1 MEASQKVSLITFLVG
16 SGVDRVNQK
25 TSARVDLKFFF
36 TVALNSL
43 TLAALYFIVAAG
55 FTLVFGLMRVLNLA
69 HGAIYLLGAYV
80 GFEVMQAT
88 EEWLVAAAGGA
99 IAAALFGIFIH
110 VAILSWM
117 PGQELRQTLATVA
130 VSLIAADLMIAV
142 WGGLSYQIEVPDLL
156 FGSVPIPGIGKYPI
170 FRLTLIGLAVAIG
183 LLLWLLLNRTR
194 LGMMIRAGV
203 DDREMLAAMGKNVPL
218 VFVAVAGLGGLLA
231 GLGGVVGGSAL
242 AIAPGEDAR
251 VLLSSLVVVI
261 VGGMGSVVGAAMGAI
276 LVGFAEQFGLAYT
289 PTYGVVYTFLIMVMV
304 LSLRPRGL
312 FGAGA

>member
-1 MEASQKVSLITFLVG
+1 MDV
-16 SGVDRVNQK
+16 
-25 TSARVDLKFFF
+25 KFFL
-36 TVALNSL
+36 TVVLNSL

-69 HGAIYLLGAYV
+69 HGAVYLLGAYV

-88 EEWLVAAAGGA
+88 ESWLLAAAGGSV
-99 IAAALFGIFIH
+99 AAALFGVFMH

-117 PGQELRQTLATVA
+117 PGQELRQTLATIA
-130 VSLIAADLMIAV
+130 VSLIAADLMIAN

-156 FGSVPIPGIGKYPI
+156 FGSLPLPGLGRYPI
-170 FRLTLIGLAVAIG
+170 FRLTLIGIAIAIG
-183 LLLWLLLNRTR
+183 VLLWLLLNRTK

-203 DDREMLAAMGKNVPL
+203 DDRDMLAALGKNVPL
-218 VFVAVAGLGGLLA
+218 VFIAVAGLGGLLA

-261 VGGMGSVVGAAMGAI
+261 VGGMGSVVGAAMGAL

-289 PTYGVVYTFLIMVMV
+289 PTYGVVYTFLIMVAV
-304 LSLRPRGL
+304 LAVRPRGL
-312 FGAGA
+312 FGAAT

>member
-1 MEASQKVSLITFLVG
+1 MDV
-16 SGVDRVNQK
+16 
-25 TSARVDLKFFF
+25 KFFF
-36 TVALNSL
+36 TVVLNSL

-69 HGAIYLLGAYV
+69 HGVVYLLGAYV

-88 EEWLVAAAGGA
+88 ESWLLAAVGGA
-99 IAAALFGIFIH
+99 SAAALFGIFMH

-117 PGQELRQTLATVA
+117 PGQELRQTLATIA
-130 VSLIAADLMIAV
+130 VSLIAADLMIAI

-156 FGSVPIPGIGKYPI
+156 FGSLALPGLGRYPI
-170 FRLTLIGLAVAIG
+170 FRLTLIGIAIAIG
-183 LLLWLLLNRTR
+183 VLLWLLLNRTR

-203 DDREMLAAMGKNVPL
+203 DDRDMLAAMGKNVPL
-218 VFVAVAGLGGLLA
+218 VFIAVAGLGGLLA

-261 VGGMGSVVGAAMGAI
+261 VGGMGSVAGAAMGAL

-289 PTYGVVYTFLIMVMV
+289 PTYGVVYTFLIMVVV
-304 LSLRPRGL
+304 LALRPRGL
-312 FGAGA
+312 FGGAA

>member
-1 MEASQKVSLITFLVG
+1 MDV
-16 SGVDRVNQK
+16 
-25 TSARVDLKFFF
+25 KFFL
-36 TVALNSL
+36 TVVLNSL

-69 HGAIYLLGAYV
+69 HGAVYLLGAYV

-88 EEWLVAAAGGA
+88 ESWLLAAAGGA
-99 IAAALFGIFIH
+99 VAAALFGVFMH

-117 PGQELRQTLATVA
+117 PGQELRQTLATIA
-130 VSLIAADLMIAV
+130 VSLIAADLMIAN

-156 FGSVPIPGIGKYPI
+156 FGSLALPGLGRYPI
-170 FRLTLIGLAVAIG
+170 FRLTLIGIAIG
-183 LLLWLLLNRTR
+183 IGVLLWLLLNRTK

-203 DDREMLAAMGKNVPL
+203 DDRDMLAAMGKNVPL
-218 VFVAVAGLGGLLA
+218 VFIAVAGLGGLLA

-261 VGGMGSVVGAAMGAI
+261 VGGMGSVVGAAMGAL

-289 PTYGVVYTFLIMVMV
+289 PTYGVVYTFLIMVAV
-304 LSLRPRGL
+304 LAVRPRGL
-312 FGAGA
+312 FGAAT

>member
-1 MEASQKVSLITFLVG
+1 MDV
-16 SGVDRVNQK
+16 
-25 TSARVDLKFFF
+25 KFFL
-36 TVALNSL
+36 TVVLNSL

-69 HGAIYLLGAYV
+69 HGAVYLLGAYV

-88 EEWLVAAAGGA
+88 ESWLLAAVGGA
-99 IAAALFGIFIH
+99 SAAALFGIFMH

-117 PGQELRQTLATVA
+117 PGQELRQTLATIA
-130 VSLIAADLMIAV
+130 VSLIAADLMIAT

-156 FGSVPIPGIGKYPI
+156 FGSLALPGLGRYPI
-170 FRLTLIGLAVAIG
+170 FRLTLIGIAIAIG
-183 LLLWLLLNRTR
+183 VLLWLLLNRTK

-203 DDREMLAAMGKNVPL
+203 DDRDMLAAMGKNVPL
-218 VFVAVAGLGGLLA
+218 VFIAVAGLGGLLA

-261 VGGMGSVVGAAMGAI
+261 VGGMGSVAGAAMGAL

-289 PTYGVVYTFLIMVMV
+289 PTYGVVYTFLIMVVV
-304 LSLRPRGL
+304 LALRPRGL
-312 FGAGA
+312 FGGAA